1 MIKLE
6 LTDSDATV
14 LKEAL
19 EKALKDLSY
28 EIADTD
34 AKDFRDALKERRD
47 ALARVEQTL
56 VTATG
61 GK

>member
-6 LTDSDATV
+6 LSDADATV

-19 EKALKDLSY
+19 GKTLKDLSY

-34 AKDFRDALKERRD
+34 SKDFRDGLKERRD
-47 ALARVEQTL
+47 ALARVEQALTS
-56 VTATG
+56 ATG